1 MAIIEYGRLNFRDA
15 WYNYTQNEGKDYLI
29 PVDLPNPDDNLN
41 IAEPWHDFG
50 NYKELGID
58 RLDVLFV
65 IWKRKKVFNLSQK
78 KAYSIKEEGSWWN
91 HSENN
96 DTPGRRAF
104 DKEVEYE
111 SDVEQLF
118 NEFNSFKK
126 RYKTLR
132 KEYEINYAENDVAA
146 REAEIKMLEGV
157 LEDLKTNHKRAY
169 RKIENAEKN
178 VANAI
183 LRLAHSKER
192 LEKTKEYW
200 EGK

>member
-1 MAIIEYGRLNFRDA
+1 MIIEYGALNFRDA
-15 WYNYTQNEGKDYLI
+15 WYNYTQNEGKEYLI

-65 IWKRKKVFNLSQK
+65 IWKRGKVFNLTQK
-78 KAYSIKEEGSWWN
+78 KAYSIKEEGSWWD

-111 SDVEQLF
+111 SGVEQLF
-118 NEFNSFKK
+118 NEWTNFRKVHKK
-126 RYKTLR
+126 LR
-132 KEYEINYAENDVAA
+132 REYEIKDATRRYTALKFNVEKAEQELA
-146 REAEIKMLEGV
+146 
-157 LEDLKTNHKRAY
+157 DLKLNHKRAY
-169 RKIENAEKN
+169 RQIENKEKE
-178 VANAI
+178 VEQLTLRFKNAKAA
-183 LRLAHSKER
+183 LDK
-192 LEKTKEYW
+192 LETN
-200 EGK
+200 